1 MGSTVDTR
9 VNCSRQGHVVATVT
23 GTPPVDPL
31 DDRAVYK
38 QVADQLRTLLDDGE
52 LRAGDKLPSESALM
66 RRFGT
71 SRATIRNALR
81 QLNQEGRVRTERGKG
96 VFVAGTRRL
105 VIHDAA
111 NFLRHGSAQ
120 ESPLERDA
128 HEQGF
133 DYRQAINLREVPAS
147 EQVARLLAVTPD
159 DMVFARER
167 VVYTRQEGARWE
179 PAKIANSY
187 LPLDIAV
194 GRIRE
199 PDTGPGGTYARIN
212 EDGHQLTHF
221 DEHLIFRMPD
231 PSEARTLRLQAGV
244 PVIDQTRVAHA
255 GDRPVECFLTVTA
268 GDKFEIEYRIS
279 TDSTVP
285 DDTLPATSAPIV
297 AQQAQGRHRK
307 PRTRTEISGTVDL
320 ASDRPV
326 YKQIADRIRDHI
338 NRGDL
343 IPGDRL
349 PSEFALMGRFDV
361 TRTTVRRAIQSLAA
375 EGRVR
380 TERGVGAFVKEVVLS
395 EALVRQPYDRLARH
409 HYRDEGK
416 SGLDIDAE
424 SRGYTHEDV
433 HQDRVELAE
442 VRAPGAVAEWLQMR
456 PGTTVFRR
464 RRRMWMG
471 NMPTQ
476 LTNSYIPTALAVG
489 RLREEFTGEGGAH
502 ARIEELGHRLTHF
515 VERLSVRMPYPRESH
530 ALRLEQGVPV
540 IDLYQ
545 TAYAGDRPVECFVS
559 VIAGDRYVFNYRIED

>member
-1 MGSTVDTR
+1 M
-9 VNCSRQGHVVATVT
+9 VATVT

-38 QVADQLRTLLDDGE
+38 QVADQLRTLLDEGE

-96 VFVAGTRRL
+96 VFVAATSRL
-105 VIHDAA
+105 VIHDPAS
-111 NFLRHGSAQ
+111 FLRGRAADEK

-133 DYRQAINLREVPAS
+133 DYRQAVNLREVPAS
-147 EQVARLLAVTPD
+147 EQVARLLAVAPD

-167 VVYTRQEGARWE
+167 VVYTRQEGATWE

-187 LPLDIAV
+187 LPLDIAF

-199 PDTGPGGTYARIN
+199 PDTGPGGTYERIA
-212 EDGHQLTHF
+212 EQGQQLTHF

-231 PSEARTLRLQAGV
+231 PSEARTLRLRAGV

-255 GDRPVECFLTVTA
+255 GDRPVECFLAVLA
-268 GDKFEIEYRIS
+268 GDKHQIEYRIP
-279 TDSTVP
+279 TDTAVP
-285 DDTLPATSAPIV
+285 DTVVPPTGDAVVPPL
-297 AQQAQGRHRK
+297 AQGHHRK
-307 PRTRTEISGTVDL
+307 PRTRTEVSGTIDL

-349 PSEFALMGRFDV
+349 PSESALMGRFDV

-424 SRGYTHEDV
+424 SRGFTHQDV

-442 VRAPGAVAEWLQMR
+442 VRVPGAVAEWLKIR

-476 LTNSYIPTALAVG
+476 LTNSYLPTALAVG
-489 RLREEFTGEGGAH
+489 TLREEFTGQGGAH

-540 IDLYQ
+540 VDLYQ

-559 VIAGDRYVFNYRIED
+559 VIAGDRYVFTYRIDA